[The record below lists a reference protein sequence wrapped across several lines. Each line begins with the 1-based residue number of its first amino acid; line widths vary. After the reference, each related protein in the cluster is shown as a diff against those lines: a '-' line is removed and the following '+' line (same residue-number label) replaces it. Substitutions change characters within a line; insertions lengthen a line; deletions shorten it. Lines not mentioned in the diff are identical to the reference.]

1 MPHLKKV
8 LVANRGEIAIR
19 VMRACREAGIGSVA
33 VYSDAD
39 KLALHVRFADEA
51 VGIGP
56 PEPARSYLDGKKIIE
71 AAKKTGADAIHPGYG
86 FLSENPAFAKMVE
99 DAGLTW
105 IGPPSSAI
113 ARLGNK
119 LEVRKTAKSLGIPT
133 IPGTDSPVEG
143 ADSVKQAARA
153 VGFPVMLKAAAG
165 GGGKGIRTVRD
176 EADLVRELERATG
189 EARTA
194 FGSSAVFLER
204 NVSPARHIEVQVFC
218 DARGNAVHLGER
230 ECSLQRRHQK
240 IVEESPSTVVTPE
253 LRARL
258 GECAT
263 RLAKNAGYRNAGTVE
278 FLVTAGPGGA
288 EPPHPEAR
296 LDFYLLEM
304 NCRLQVEHPVTELVT
319 GFDLVRAQLEIA
331 AGEPLPW
338 KQDEVRHRGAAI
350 ELRVTAEDVFSN
362 FAPSAGRIHG
372 LALPGGPGTR
382 IDTALEEGT
391 EVSLFYD
398 PLLAKLIVWADTR
411 PQAITR
417 LARAAEEF
425 RLSGV
430 RTTLPL
436 VAPLSRDPDFLA
448 GRFHTTWLEGFV
460 ARAAASE
467 SAGLETAA
475 LAAALAAD
483 RARKRGTASD
493 RGASDVNGRAVSGWA
508 HAWRPR

>member
-19 VMRACREAGIGSVA
+19 VMRACREAGVGSVA

-39 KLALHVRFADEA
+39 KLALHVRSADEA

-71 AAKKTGADAIHPGYG
+71 AARKTGADAIHPGYG
-86 FLSENPAFAKMVE
+86 FLSENPAFARMVE

-119 LEVRKTAKSLGIPT
+119 LEVRKTAKVLGIPT
-133 IPGTDSPVEG
+133 IPGTDGPVEG
-143 ADSVKQAARA
+143 AESVKQAARA

-176 EADLVRELERATG
+176 EADLVGELERASG

-218 DARGNAVHLGER
+218 DSRGNAIHLGER

-263 RLAKNAGYRNAGTVE
+263 KLAQHAGYRNAGTVE
-278 FLVTAGPGGA
+278 FLVD
-288 EPPHPEAR
+288 EK

-304 NCRLQVEHPVTELVT
+304 NTRLQVEHPVTEMVT
-319 GFDLVRAQLEIA
+319 GFDLVRCQLEIA
-331 AGEPLPW
+331 AGEALPW

-350 ELRVTAEDVFSN
+350 ELRVTAEDVFAG
-362 FAPSAGRIHG
+362 FAPSAGRVHG

-382 IDTALEEGT
+382 VDTALEEGA

-411 PQAITR
+411 AHAIKR
-417 LARAAEEF
+417 LVRAAEEF

-430 RTTLPL
+430 KTTLPL
-436 VAPLSRDPDFLA
+436 VAPLARDPDFLA

-460 ARAAASE
+460 ARAAAAE
-467 SAGLETAA
+467 PAGLETAA

-483 RARKRGTASD
+483 RARKRGASSEA
-493 RGASDVNGRAVSGWA
+493 GANETGRAANGWA